1 MELAIPIVALG
12 GLYVLS
18 NQDEEQ
24 IRRETFVNSTIVNK
38 DHSGET
44 SANQQFNAAP
54 TSVNNNTNVVTDRYF
69 KKPDINK
76 LNNNGIQQQ
85 VASSSDSNTFESL
98 SGNQVDLKKFEHNNM
113 QPFFGSHVKGYN
125 MDSKNMENVLDN
137 MVGLGSQHTKK
148 GEQAPLF
155 KPQKNLNFANGA
167 PNQSEFIQSR
177 VVPGSNMANIKPWE
191 EVQVGP
197 GLNQG
202 YSSSGT
208 GGFNSGMEA
217 RNEWTDRNVDQ
228 LRTVTNPKVTYSLD
242 NHQGP
247 ANFYNALPT
256 SQENQGKVEKHNP
269 DTYFLNTPD
278 RWLTTTGIE
287 KKQTSRAIE
296 MNKPVNRSTTTSEY
310 YGNSANL
317 GGNNTYTPQNFEKTK
332 RQELITNPVLNCKS
346 NRSPA
351 TESDFGRPGYVSLP
365 NNRSSNEQDTTFG
378 VIGGMAKAA
387 FAPLMDVLRPNKK
400 ENVIGNGRIFENAGS
415 SVPAA
420 PIYNPQDRPA
430 PTIKDTTLG
439 KVGMN
444 HLNVQNQNDGGYKVS
459 KPQIEENN
467 RMTTNYEG
475 YGNAGGTSG
484 NNGIAVYNAAYNQR
498 NNVNKTHKNRPN
510 QGNMSVFN
518 GAMNV
523 CTSKNDCD
531 IVNQRKPMRQTSTY
545 NNIIPSTQNFG
556 EVRQPQTYQDQ
567 CNDRID
573 PGLLNAFKKNPY
585 TQSLNSY

>member
-18 NQDEEQ
+18 NQNENENQ
-24 IRRETFVNSTIVNK
+24 RETFVNSSIENQDNFGEKPINK
-38 DHSGET
+38 TFVTEP
-44 SANQQFNAAP
+44 QPVP
-54 TSVNNNTNVVTDRYF
+54 TPTNVVTDRFF
-69 KKPDINK
+69 KKPDINQ

-85 VASSSDSNTFESL
+85 VAAPGDTNTFQSL
-98 SGNQVDLKKFEHNNM
+98 SGNQVDLKNFEHNNM

-125 MDSKNMENVLDN
+125 IESRNVENVLDN
-137 MVGLGSQHTKK
+137 MVGSGSQKFKK

-167 PNQSEFIQSR
+167 PNQSDFLQSR

-217 RNEWTDRNVDQ
+217 RNEWVDRNVDQ
-228 LRTVTNPKVTYSLD
+228 LRTVTNPKVTYTLD

-247 ANFYNALPT
+247 ANFYNAIPA

-269 DTYFLNTPD
+269 DSYFLNTPD

-310 YGNSANL
+310 YGNSGNL
-317 GGNNTYTPQNFEKTK
+317 GGNNTYAPKNFEKSK
-332 RQELITNPVLNCKS
+332 RQELIPNPVINCKS

-351 TESDFGRPGYVSLP
+351 TASDYGRPGYVSLP
-365 NNRSSNEQDTTFG
+365 NNRSSNNQETTFG

-400 ENVIGNGRIFENAGS
+400 ENVVGNGRIFENAGS

-420 PIYNPQDRPA
+420 PIYNPQDRPG
-430 PTIKDTTLG
+430 PTIKDTTIG
-439 KVGMN
+439 KIGMN
-444 HLNVQNQNDGGYKVS
+444 HLNVQNQNDGGYQVS
-459 KPQIEENN
+459 NPQIEENN

-475 YGNAGGTSG
+475 YGNAGGTAG

-498 NNVNKTHKNRPN
+498 NNVNKTYENRPN

-531 IVNQRKPMRQTSTY
+531 RSNQRIPMRQSSTY
-545 NNIIPSTQNFG
+545 NNVIPSAQNFG
-556 EVRQPQTYQDQ
+556 QMRQPQTYQNQ

-573 PGLLNAFKKNPY
+573 PGLLDAFKKNPY
-585 TQSLNSY
+585 TQSLSSY